1 MTEVS
6 MPLFPPFSINTLYL
20 LVAVAFILTLQGLTA
35 FKSAFRSNI
44 IGMVAMAACVCGTLL
59 AFKPLLPMPL
69 LCVATLGGLL
79 GAFIAKRVPMTALPQ
94 LMAAFHSL
102 VGLAAVFI
110 ALSAFM
116 RPSLFGLSFAFTP
129 LSALEVAL
137 GAFVGALTFTGSVV
151 AFLKLE
157 GRLSKGLLFITH
169 KAVLYGALALSLLVL
184 AAFLMSPQLS
194 MLALLTLLGFFVG
207 VALVMPIGGADMPV
221 VVSML
226 NSYSGWAAVGIGFTL
241 SQFLLIIV
249 GALVGAS
256 GAILSYIMCKG
267 MNRPFLQV
275 LLGGTQTSGGKK
287 GATQQ
292 KAFKQGGAEDA
303 AFLLKSAGSV
313 VIVPGYGMA
322 VARAQHALKEAAD
335 LLRAEGVKVKFAIH
349 PVAGRMPGHMNVLLA
364 EAEINTDDVHEL
376 EDINADFATTDVVLV
391 IGANDITN
399 PSARTDKASPLY
411 GMSIL
416 DVDKAKTVLFIKR
429 SLGAGYAGVDNP
441 LFYHDKTYMLLGD
454 GKKMME
460 NIAKSLAA

>member
-1 MTEVS
+1 MITIPAFS
-6 MPLFPPFSINTLYL
+6 SLFLSGLYL
-20 LVAVAFILTLQGLTA
+20 FVAVAFILTLQGLTA
-35 FKSAFRSNI
+35 LHSAFRSNI
-44 IGMVAMAACVCGTLL
+44 LGLLAMALCVGGTAV
-59 AFKPLLPMPL
+59 AFLPATLWPV
-69 LCVATLGGLL
+69 LCVAAL
-79 GAFIAKRVPMTALPQ
+79 GAGVGAVIAKRVPMTALPQ

-110 ALSAFM
+110 ALSAFKA
-116 RPSLFGLSFAFTP
+116 PFLFGLTEAWTA
-129 LSALEVAL
+129 LRALEVAL
-137 GAFVGALTFTGSVV
+137 GSFVGALTFTGSVV

-157 GRLSKGLLFITH
+157 GRLAKGFALLSH
-169 KAVLYGALALSLLVL
+169 KATLYASLVL
-184 AAFLMSPQLS
+184 AGVGLVLFLQAPELS
-194 MLALLTLLGFFVG
+194 SLLLLTFLGLFIG

-241 SQFLLIIV
+241 SQFLLVIV

-267 MNRPFLQV
+267 MNRPFLKV
-275 LLGGTQTSGGKK
+275 LLGGAASA
-287 GATQQ
+287 ATQSKAAGQ
-292 KAFKQGGAEDA
+292 KAFKQGGADDA
-303 AFLLKSAGSV
+303 AFLLKNAQSV

-322 VARAQHALKEAAD
+322 VARAQHALKEVAD
-335 LLRAEGVKVKFAIH
+335 LLKAEGVKVRFAIH

-364 EAEINTDDVHEL
+364 EAEINTDDVLEL
-376 EDINADFATTDVVLV
+376 EDINADFTSTDVVLV

-399 PSARTDKASPLY
+399 PVARSDQSSPLY

-429 SLGAGYAGVDNP
+429 SLGVGYAGVDNP
-441 LFYHDKTYMLLGD
+441 LFYNDKTYMLLGD

-460 NIAKSLAA
+460 HIAKAVAA